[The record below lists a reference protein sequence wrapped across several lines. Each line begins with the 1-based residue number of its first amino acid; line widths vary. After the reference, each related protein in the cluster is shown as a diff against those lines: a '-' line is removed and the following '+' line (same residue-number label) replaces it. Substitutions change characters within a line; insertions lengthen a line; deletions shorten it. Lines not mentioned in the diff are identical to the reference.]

1 MQFKTPIRS
10 ILSNS
15 AQKSKRRSRETAK
28 RPFEVLN
35 VEPYVALCQSHI
47 RFFKF
52 MNALCSF
59 ESRKRFQ
66 DSLYK
71 NQLLKNRESGN
82 LFVDDADQSDLHG

>member
-1 MQFKTPIRS
+1 
-10 ILSNS
+10 
-15 AQKSKRRSRETAK
+15 
-28 RPFEVLN
+28 
-35 VEPYVALCQSHI
+35 
-47 RFFKF
+47 